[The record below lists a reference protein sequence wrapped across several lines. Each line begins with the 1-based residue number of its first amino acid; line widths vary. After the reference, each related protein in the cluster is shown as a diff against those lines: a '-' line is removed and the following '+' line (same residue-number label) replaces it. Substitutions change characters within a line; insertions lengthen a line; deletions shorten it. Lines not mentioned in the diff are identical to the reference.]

1 MEAPPSFQPPAGLQR
16 TLRQFHLS
24 SMRSL
29 GGPAAFSARWQR
41 EAPFGKARGDEGL
54 PPGPARSPPPPPLPG
69 PLLVPPD
76 RSTARC
82 ETVLERETISCFVV
96 GGEKRLCLPQILNTV
111 LRDFSLQQ
119 INAVCDE
126 LHVYCSR
133 CTAEQLEV
141 LKVVGVL
148 PFSAPSC
155 GLITQTDAERLC
167 NALVHGGALPS
178 RGGPAA
184 LELATTDKSVPV
196 YHECFGRCDGVF
208 VPELYSGPGAACV
221 QCADCGLMFPA
232 RRFVVHS
239 HRRRENRT
247 CHWGFDSANWRAYI
261 LLDRDRAPPTEH
273 TELQRRLDRL
283 KEKFQPTKPTA
294 YNPIPSK
301 KSKQEHLHSP
311 SEDKE
316 RQADWLQYL
325 TVSANK
331 DVKQLQ
337 FKQRPSAFRPWS
349 PRVPS
354 CARAAPSHKHER
366 SISKGSE
373 SVTPGLKKGDPPLV
387 FPSRPVKHEPSGEN
401 PTTAHVHHPENLTT
415 TQIHHPEN
423 PTTTQILH
431 PENPTSTQIHH
442 PENLTTT
449 QILHPENPTSTQIH
463 HPENPTTTRVHHP
476 ENPTSTQIH
485 HPENLTTTQIL
496 HPENPTSTQIHH
508 PENLTT
514 TQILHPENPTST
526 QIHHPENPT
535 TTRVHHPENPTTTRV
550 HHPENPTTTHIHH
563 PDNQTTTR
571 VHHPE
576 NPTTTHIHHPENQ
589 TTTHIHHPENQTTT
603 QVHHSENSPTT
614 RVHHPENQTTT
625 HIHHPE
631 NQTTTHIHHP
641 ENQTT
646 THIHHPENQ
655 TTTQVHHSENSP
667 TTRVHHPENQTT
679 THIHHPENQT
689 TTHIHHPENQT
700 TTQVHHPENSTTTR
714 VHHPENSTTT
724 HIHHPENQTTTHNHH
739 PENQTTTQVHHS
751 ENSPTTRVQPDSD
764 SDAEIEVE
772 NCDGAP
778 GSHSH
783 STGGTCS
790 PAEVCDVRLKSVGPS
805 ELEVLCPNLY
815 SDLNCRETRE
825 KFLQEI
831 LCLRLKQEEKLTTAL
846 QAKRSLQQ
854 ELEFI
859 RATKKGRL
867 REAIEAKR
875 NLRNEME
882 RLRAEFEKKI
892 RDAND
897 SCGRLQRELERERQ
911 IRACGKGCES
921 GLLRTKYS
929 TQIEDLQVKL
939 QQAEAD
945 REELREEL
953 VKEREARQSLERAVQ
968 QLQQQLNHNT
978 HSKHTLS
985 QTEREDRDAVDAS

>member
-283 KEKFQPTKPTA
+283 KEKFQPTKPTPITCTLGIQLDRWPSDKRPRKTA

-614 RVHHPENQTTT
+614 RV
-625 HIHHPE
+625 
-631 NQTTTHIHHP
+631 
-641 ENQTT
+641 
-646 THIHHPENQ
+646 
-655 TTTQVHHSENSP
+655 
-667 TTRVHHPENQTT
+667 
-679 THIHHPENQT
+679 
-689 TTHIHHPENQT
+689 
-700 TTQVHHPENSTTTR
+700 
-714 VHHPENSTTT
+714 
-724 HIHHPENQTTTHNHH
+724 
-739 PENQTTTQVHHS
+739 
-751 ENSPTTRVQPDSD
+751 QPDSD

>member
-29 GGPAAFSARWQR
+29 GGPAAFSARWQH

-283 KEKFQPTKPTA
+283 KEKFQPTNKHVYFCFSQA

-316 RQADWLQYL
+316 RQVDWLQYL

-366 SISKGSE
+366 YI
-373 SVTPGLKKGDPPLV
+373 
-387 FPSRPVKHEPSGEN
+387 
-401 PTTAHVHHPENLTT
+401 
-415 TQIHHPEN
+415 
-423 PTTTQILH
+423 
-431 PENPTSTQIHH
+431 
-442 PENLTTT
+442 
-449 QILHPENPTSTQIH
+449 
-463 HPENPTTTRVHHP
+463 
-476 ENPTSTQIH
+476 
-485 HPENLTTTQIL
+485 
-496 HPENPTSTQIHH
+496 
-508 PENLTT
+508 
-514 TQILHPENPTST
+514 
-526 QIHHPENPT
+526 
-535 TTRVHHPENPTTTRV
+535 
-550 HHPENPTTTHIHH
+550 
-563 PDNQTTTR
+563 
-571 VHHPE
+571 
-576 NPTTTHIHHPENQ
+576 
-589 TTTHIHHPENQTTT
+589 TT
-603 QVHHSENSPTT
+603 QVHHPENSPTT

-631 NQTTTHIHHP
+631 NQI
-641 ENQTT
+641 T

-655 TTTQVHHSENSP
+655 TTTQVHHSENP
-667 TTRVHHPENQTT
+667 T
-679 THIHHPENQT
+679 
-689 TTHIHHPENQT
+689 
-700 TTQVHHPENSTTTR
+700 
-714 VHHPENSTTT
+714 
-724 HIHHPENQTTTHNHH
+724 
-739 PENQTTTQVHHS
+739 
-751 ENSPTTRVQPDSD
+751 TTRVQPDSD

-854 ELEFI
+854 ELEFV

-882 RLRAEFEKKI
+882 RLRAEFEKKV

>member
-283 KEKFQPTKPTA
+283 KEKFQPTKPTPITCTLGIQLDRWPSDKRPRKTA

-401 PTTAHVHHPENLTT
+401 PTTAH
-415 TQIHHPEN
+415 
-423 PTTTQILH
+423 
-431 PENPTSTQIHH
+431 
-442 PENLTTT
+442 
-449 QILHPENPTSTQIH
+449 
-463 HPENPTTTRVHHP
+463 
-476 ENPTSTQIH
+476 
-485 HPENLTTTQIL
+485 
-496 HPENPTSTQIHH
+496 
-508 PENLTT
+508 
-514 TQILHPENPTST
+514 
-526 QIHHPENPT
+526 IHHPENPT